1 VSSVS
6 AGIGR
11 IETATGLVRLVG
23 MEVVSL
29 FSGQL
34 WNDFRLNRGH
44 SGPVVRPE
52 GYYTRHVVVV
62 NAGGP
67 TAVEIWSPGMRYTG
81 HRLSPGNVIVYP
93 AGMPYVARWSASKST
108 VVDIAPEFVRS
119 VAGRDVATKDLEI
132 HPAFAIKDDV
142 VANLAALLGADA
154 LAGAPNGSLYG
165 EGLGTAL
172 VARLLHRQ
180 GGAPPG
186 SGVTVRALSPGDLRR
201 VTAYID
207 EQLETPLS
215 LQRLADLLGMNLYR
229 FVRAFKEST
238 GVPPYRYV
246 LERRIELSK
255 SLLADSNCSIT
266 EVALRT
272 GFASQS
278 HFATAFRR
286 LTSVTPGRYR
296 RDHCHL
302 ACSPREAAGSGA

>member
-1 VSSVS
+1 MSPRIAPSSPELARFYS
-6 AGIGR
+6 ARYHWRNAGEER
-11 IETATGLVRLVG
+11 MRYRKATKLAK
-23 MEVVSL
+23 
-29 FSGQL
+29 
-34 WNDFRLNRGH
+34 
-44 SGPVVRPE
+44 VRP
-52 GYYTRHVVVV
+52 GS
-62 NAGGP
+62 
-67 TAVEIWSPGMRYTG
+67 AVLDIGSRDGDLRNYLPPDIKYQG
-81 HRLSPGNVIVYP
+81 L
-93 AGMPYVARWSASKST
+93 
-108 VVDIAPEFVRS
+108 DIAPEFVRS

-255 SLLADSNCSIT
+255 SLLADSNCPIT